1 MHNTFLHIVVKPIV
15 PFIQNV
21 LSEIPKLKHIIY
33 VDQKMVSTEGFPAGL
48 TMHSMQSVRQLGAR
62 PEKREYL
69 TKGFDLWVAFHFHF
83 FHISRDTDYTICKC
97 VYRITALYSQP
108 SVTLNFPIS
117 LIIIILSV
125 RVLQE
130 CQHIFSK
137 KGSNALILD

>member
-69 TKGFDLWVAFHFHF
+69 TKGFDLVGGFSFSFFSYIQRHRLYHMQMCVPHYSIVFTAFCD
-83 FHISRDTDYTICKC
+83 IK
-97 VYRITALYSQP
+97 
-108 SVTLNFPIS
+108 
-117 LIIIILSV
+117 
-125 RVLQE
+125 
-130 CQHIFSK
+130 FSY
-137 KGSNALILD
+137 